1 MDRAA
6 GSVAYPPYFDG
17 HNYGAWKAKMK
28 SFLWSLDERVWYTVV
43 HGFSEPKKTIGKG
56 DRETTVLKTREEW
69 TTAEATHSTNNQKGL
84 NAIFTTVSSD
94 QFEYISSCDTSKE
107 AWDILQVTH
116 KGTYTVKG
124 AKLQM
129 HTLQFETIMMD
140 ENETFSEFY
149 AKLCVIMNACSN
161 LGEKIPEDRV
171 VKKILRSLPQRFS
184 PKITAIEEIRDLNT
198 LKVRELIGSLQTY
211 EMKHLAPKKNKSV
224 ALKVVDK
231 EDGEHQFEEFNGE
244 EFAYLSRQFKKIF
257 KYQNSTNHDSRN
269 HSGINSK
276 IKHGDYTDGNFKS
289 RRFTEKKT
297 TKERV
302 KCYEYEGYGH
312 ISSECAN
319 TQKKQNG
326 KAKAL
331 NVTWSDSDSESESE
345 ENTIALITTVSLDKA
360 QENNGNDE
368 PNIDYVL
375 EKYDDLLAAS
385 QKLHKRNRELVKRVA
400 VLELENSRTARTL
413 QSSAAEPETMGEGMC
428 EKLEILQKKCIDQN
442 KLIDS
447 LTSDNQALE
456 IELKSSKERI
466 IALTIGA
473 EKIDRMIS
481 IGRRDGDKRGL
492 GFDSINK
499 SSAVSVTKFVKPS
512 LSTGIPTSQ
521 TTQRFIPTCHFC
533 GALGHIRPKCKLLQ
547 QISVSEK
554 STKEGQVRSQYEI
567 AYLVKEVRTS
577 EDHLDL
583 WHQRLGHM
591 NYQDL
596 IKLSKCESVRGLPN
610 LSGRREGVCEGC
622 QLGKETK
629 NPHKTTNSISTSKTL
644 ELMHMDLVGPI
655 QVASLGGK
663 KYILVLVDD
672 FSRFTWVIFLQ
683 DKTEAFNSFHVLY
696 KLIMNEKHETNSCI
710 IRLRTDHGTE
720 FENQAFSNFCS
731 EKGIKHEFS
740 APITP
745 QQNGVVERKNRVLLD
760 MARVMLK
767 SAKLADL
774 FWAEAISTA
783 CYTSNRAFFRP
794 HTKSTPYEIW
804 KGKKPNVKHLRT
816 FGSKCYI
823 YKDREYLGKFDAR
836 SDVGIFLGYSM
847 NSRAYRAFNSRTKTI
862 MESSNVVVNDT
873 SILQVET
880 SHEDTDLETHEFADI
895 TETDFEDCNQP
906 FNPVIRRPG
915 AKQVQK
921 DHSPSD
927 IIGNVHDKLRT

>member
-1 MDRAA
+1 MSVSHMVKDTKTFGAFILRYSQLASEQVAGHTQLDLTYLRMDRAA
-6 GSVAYPPYFDG
+6 GSVAHPPYFDG

-28 SFLWSLDERVWYTVV
+28 SLLWSLDERVWYTVV
-43 HGFSEPKKTIGKG
+43 HGFSDPAKKIGKG
-56 DRETTVLKTREEW
+56 DEEITVLKSREEW

-84 NAIFTTVSSD
+84 NAIFTAVSSD

-116 KGTYTVKG
+116 EGTDTVKG

-149 AKLCVIMNACSN
+149 AKLCIIVNACSS

-198 LKVRELIGSLQTY
+198 MKVRELIGSLQTY

-231 EDGEHQFEEFNGE
+231 EDGEHQSEEFNGE
-244 EFAYLSRQFKKIF
+244 EFAYLSRQFKKFF
-257 KYQNSTNHDSRN
+257 KYQNSRSHDSRN

-276 IKHGDYTDGNFKS
+276 VKHGDYTDGNVKS

-302 KCYEYEGYGH
+302 KCYECEGYGH

-360 QENNGNDE
+360 QQNNGNDE
-368 PNIDYVL
+368 EPNIGYVL

-385 QKLHKRNRELVKRVA
+385 QKLNQHNKELAKKVA
-400 VLELENSRTARTL
+400 VLELENSRIARTL
-413 QSSAAEPETMGEGMC
+413 QSSAAEPESIGEGMY

-447 LTSDNQALE
+447 LTSNKQVLE

-473 EKIDRMIS
+473 EKIDKMIS
-481 IGRRDGDKRGL
+481 MGRSNGDKRGL

-512 LSTGIPTSQ
+512 LSTGISTSQ
-521 TTQRFIPTCHFC
+521 TTWRFIPTCHYC

-547 QISVSEK
+547 QISVSQK
-554 STKEGQVRSQYEI
+554 PTKEGQVRIQHKI
-567 AYLVKEVRTS
+567 AYLVKEVS
-577 EDHLDL
+577 
-583 WHQRLGHM
+583 RLS
-591 NYQDL
+591 
-596 IKLSKCESVRGLPN
+596 KLSRSLSLPTSNLVWRRKDNQNCLVAISNDTHQTNVHEILDVKCFVALTALSDSKSKSWYFDSGCSRHMTGEKSYFSEISTEGVSGMVTFGDGRKSKILGKGRIMAIGTPN
-610 LSGRREGVCEGC
+610 LDNVLLVENLQANLISVS
-622 QLGKETK
+622 QLCDEMGEVNVRVSVKGANWGSK
-629 NPHKTTNSISTSKTL
+629 PKTL
-644 ELMHMDLVGPI
+644 TKL
-655 QVASLGGK
+655 QTQSL
-663 KYILVLVDD
+663 LL
-672 FSRFTWVIFLQ
+672 
-683 DKTEAFNSFHVLY
+683 
-696 KLIMNEKHETNSCI
+696 KLWN
-710 IRLRTDHGTE
+710 
-720 FENQAFSNFCS
+720 
-731 EKGIKHEFS
+731 
-740 APITP
+740 
-745 QQNGVVERKNRVLLD
+745 
-760 MARVMLK
+760 
-767 SAKLADL
+767 
-774 FWAEAISTA
+774 
-783 CYTSNRAFFRP
+783 
-794 HTKSTPYEIW
+794 
-804 KGKKPNVKHLRT
+804 
-816 FGSKCYI
+816 
-823 YKDREYLGKFDAR
+823 
-836 SDVGIFLGYSM
+836 
-847 NSRAYRAFNSRTKTI
+847 
-862 MESSNVVVNDT
+862 
-873 SILQVET
+873 
-880 SHEDTDLETHEFADI
+880 
-895 TETDFEDCNQP
+895 
-906 FNPVIRRPG
+906 
-915 AKQVQK
+915 
-921 DHSPSD
+921 
-927 IIGNVHDKLRT
+927 